1 MSRAI
6 ALMAKGMS
14 DCPITKEA
22 AAQQQQEGEEGMNR
36 RDNECSPTTSAATV
50 RRRRLVQRPQRPGSL
65 LAASLLL
72 MCALSVIMQVAGFTV
87 VQPAST
93 RNLVVVG
100 VLSSPQ
106 QQQQQA
112 DVATATAATSDKTG
126 LSTRS
131 TANTNSNYNSPSY
144 SFWDTAKICVMG
156 GDGGNGC
163 VSFRREKGQA
173 RGGPNGG
180 RGGNGGSVYAVATA
194 KVQTLVA
201 CKRSVHVRAQ
211 PGKAGQGKLK
221 CGVGGSDAV
230 VYVPLGTVVRDGPT
244 KKVAGELS
252 REGQTLLV
260 ARGGRGGRG
269 NAAFQT
275 NRRTAPK
282 LCEKGASGANR
293 WIELELRLLAQV
305 GFLGLPNAGK
315 STLLSVASAA
325 TPKIANYPFTT
336 TVPHLGVCNLHNHP
350 AEGMVLCDIP
360 GLIEGAAHGAGM
372 GLHFLKHVQRCKVLL
387 HILDGSSEN
396 PVEDYHT
403 LQREL
408 QLYDPVVLAS
418 KPQVIVLNKLD
429 LPDVRGRKDELVE
442 QLKKASGH
450 SRVLAISAATTDGVS
465 ELFERLSKFVAAEE
479 AKENEAAMASNARAA
494 AIGSS
499 VMDAAVLDASSSTD
513 STESFVPE
521 ISFDKTGMDYP
532 PDDFK
537 IESDPS
543 YPGQWRIKGE
553 YVEAVAQMTHWEYP
567 EALERFR
574 RQLEA
579 IGVADA
585 LIRKGA
591 EDGDL
596 IMIDKFDF
604 DFAPGRTNP
613 YIPAELL
620 EDEED
625 FLLRSGAKSRRVPRG
640 SEVDVDP
647 ALWRPFS
654 QGGYLDMDLD
664 ELALLEE
671 GVASS
676 NENDGDDDGDNDSV
690 QLEGA
695 WDELFDLEFDEAG
708 EFVLDE
714 QDEVWTS

>member
-1 MSRAI
+1 
-6 ALMAKGMS
+6 
-14 DCPITKEA
+14 
-22 AAQQQQEGEEGMNR
+22 MNR

-50 RRRRLVQRPQRPGSL
+50 RRRRLVQRPLRPGSL

-72 MCALSVIMQVAGFTV
+72 MCALSVIMQVAGFTA

-112 DVATATAATSDKTG
+112 DVATTGTSTSDKTG

-131 TANTNSNYNSPSY
+131 TNSNSNYNSPSY
-144 SFWDTAKICVMG
+144 SFWDTAKICVLG

-180 RGGNGGSVYAVATA
+180 RGGNGGSVHVVATA
-194 KVQTLVA
+194 TVQTLVA

-408 QLYDPVVLAS
+408 QLYDPVVLAN

-429 LPDVRGRKDELVE
+429 LPDVRDRKDELVE

-479 AKENEAAMASNARAA
+479 DKEKAAVAATNARAVSM
-494 AIGSS
+494 GTS
-499 VMDAAVLDASSSTD
+499 VMDAIALDASTSPD

-532 PDDFK
+532 PDDFT

-620 EDEED
+620 EEEED

-647 ALWRPFS
+647 ALWRPFT

-676 NENDGDDDGDNDSV
+676 SENDGDDDGDSDSV

>member
-1 MSRAI
+1 
-6 ALMAKGMS
+6 
-14 DCPITKEA
+14 
-22 AAQQQQEGEEGMNR
+22 MNR
-36 RDNECSPTTSAATV
+36 SDNKCFSLLLLGLPSTPTTSAATV
-50 RRRRLVQRPQRPGSL
+50 RRRRLVQRPQRPCSL

-72 MCALSVIMQVAGFTV
+72 MCALSLIMRAAGFTV

-93 RNLVVVG
+93 RNRVVVG

-112 DVATATAATSDKTG
+112 YVAATAVTSDKAGT
-126 LSTRS
+126 TARS
-131 TANTNSNYNSPSY
+131 TSTNSNSNYNSPSY
-144 SFWDTAKICVMG
+144 SFWDTAKICVLG

-180 RGGNGGSVYAVATA
+180 RGGNGGSVYVVATA

-252 REGQTLLV
+252 REGQSLLV

-282 LCEKGASGANR
+282 LCEKGATGATR

-336 TVPHLGVCNLHNHP
+336 TVPHLGVCNLPNHP

-360 GLIEGAAHGAGM
+360 GLIEGASHGAGM

-408 QLYDPVVLAS
+408 QLYDPAVLVN

-429 LPDVRGRKDELVE
+429 LPDVRDRKDQLVE

-450 SRVLAISAATTDGVS
+450 SRVLAISAATTDGVA

-479 AKENEAAMASNARAA
+479 AKEKAAVAATNARAA
-494 AIGSS
+494 SMGTS
-499 VMDAAVLDASSSTD
+499 VMDAAALDASSTSPD

-532 PDDFK
+532 PDDFT

-620 EDEED
+620 EEEED

-640 SEVDVDP
+640 SEADVDP
-647 ALWRPFS
+647 ALWRPFT

-676 NENDGDDDGDNDSV
+676 NENDGDEDGDNDSV